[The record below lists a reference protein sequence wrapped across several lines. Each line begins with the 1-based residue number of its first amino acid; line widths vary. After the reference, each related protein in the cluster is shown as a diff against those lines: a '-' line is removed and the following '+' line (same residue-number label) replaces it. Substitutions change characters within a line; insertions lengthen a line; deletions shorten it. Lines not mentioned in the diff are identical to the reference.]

1 MSWGR
6 NKLIHAL
13 NPVIRGWAN
22 YYSTVVSKKA
32 FDSIG
37 HTLFLMLWAWA
48 KRRHPK
54 KGKKWSYSRYWRKSG
69 EKVKIFQPPAGRPQL
84 YQHDSTPIR
93 RHVKVK
99 AKRSTYDGDW
109 LYWSTRRGRSPDVS
123 PRVAKLLKKQG
134 GRCIECGLYF
144 RDGEPME
151 VDYVNP
157 QARIGKEAYYNL
169 ILVHRYCKKQREA
182 ELSRPA
188 GTHDKRQ
195 ELEEPYDA
203 KVSRTVLKPSGGGDP
218 SLRQRSTAAGCA
230 CWKELGCRCRM

>member
-1 MSWGR
+1 
-6 NKLIHAL
+6 LIHAL

-22 YYSTVVSKKA
+22 YYSTVVSKQTFA
-32 FDSIG
+32 RIG

-54 KGKKWSYSRYWRKSG
+54 KGKRWSYCQYWRKNS
-69 EKVKIFQPPAGRPQL
+69 EQVKVFQPPAGQPQL
-84 YQHDSTPIR
+84 RQHAGTPIR

-99 AKRSTYDGDW
+99 AKCSPFDGDW

-134 GRCIECGLYF
+134 GRCIDCGLYF

-151 VDYVNP
+151 VDYINP
-157 QARIGKEAYYNL
+157 QASTGREANYNL
-169 ILVHRYCKKQREA
+169 MLVHRSCQKQREA
-182 ELSRPA
+182 EFTRLA

-195 ELEEPYDA
+195 EIRGA
-203 KVSRTVLKPSGGGDP
+203 V
-218 SLRQRSTAAGCA
+218 
-230 CWKELGCRCRM
+230 